1 MSKDFIKILEG
12 FINFI
17 EDMISRKI
25 NFLKSIWV
33 LIERNWSLRI
43 EIGLQKV

>member
-1 MSKDFIKILEG
+1 MSKDFMRILEAL
-12 FINFI
+12 INFI

-25 NFLKSIWV
+25 NFLKLIWV
-33 LIERNWSLRI
+33 LIERNWSLGI

>member
-1 MSKDFIKILEG
+1 MSKDFMKILEG
-12 FINFI
+12 LINFI

-33 LIERNWSLRI
+33 FIERNWSLGI